1 MRLEASDIKDLN
13 LLKHYRIIR
22 KWACKNNDLNDADLE
37 LLIYLDCIDL
47 FKKHD
52 FKIGTYAYSWD
63 NRRWNRLLKEGWITV
78 WRKRNHTTQ
87 KYNIYKVSFKCKQL
101 ISRMYRI
108 MLGIEDIPTSLHRNK
123 IMKGETYMDKVLQ
136 TSIKHANKDKNNNY
150 GKEI

>member
-1 MRLEASDIKDLN
+1 MRLEASDIKKLN

-47 FKKHD
+47 FTKHD

-63 NRRWNRLLKEGWITV
+63 NRRWNRLLKEGRITV

-108 MLGIEDIPTSLHRNK
+108 MLGTEDIPTSLHRNK
-123 IMKGETYMDKVLQ
+123 IMKGKTYMDKVLQ